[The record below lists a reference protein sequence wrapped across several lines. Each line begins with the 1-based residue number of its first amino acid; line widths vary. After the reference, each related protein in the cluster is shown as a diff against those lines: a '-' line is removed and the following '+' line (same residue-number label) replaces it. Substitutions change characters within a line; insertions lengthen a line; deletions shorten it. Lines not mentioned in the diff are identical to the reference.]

1 MLDFEHSEDEA
12 DQQEPSPR
20 VLQALSF
27 INNEAEEGES
37 DEEVD
42 EAERSRQLAESVQ
55 LRSSDYVDPIEAV
68 AEQWLARESARL
80 EVSPPAEASRRVRK
94 GPLKL
99 SAYDEALES
108 LSGTT
113 DPVGQTSQPIRSESL
128 SIPAVP
134 HAVSDFLEKVSSNDV
149 GSRNIKEDKAWQ
161 ILNDYLLGSL
171 TGDHVKSMLDDLGV
185 GNEWDSLRIRIMQ
198 VEPGDNAAEAELRS
212 QLDAMKKAEVFVDNA
227 GDCSDIDEE
236 IESVSD
242 APIYD
247 SDTFDDL
254 EPDVLGSEQLELRQ
268 FLRDV
273 LGGIN
278 ELEDWLIFYVRCRVS
293 S

>member
-1 MLDFEHSEDEA
+1 
-12 DQQEPSPR
+12 
-20 VLQALSF
+20 
-27 INNEAEEGES
+27 
-37 DEEVD
+37 
-42 EAERSRQLAESVQ
+42 
-55 LRSSDYVDPIEAV
+55 
-68 AEQWLARESARL
+68 
-80 EVSPPAEASRRVRK
+80 
-94 GPLKL
+94 
-99 SAYDEALES
+99 
-108 LSGTT
+108 
-113 DPVGQTSQPIRSESL
+113 
-128 SIPAVP
+128 
-134 HAVSDFLEKVSSNDV
+134 
-149 GSRNIKEDKAWQ
+149 
-161 ILNDYLLGSL
+161 
-171 TGDHVKSMLDDLGV
+171 MLDDLGV